1 MSWPGWWQQ
10 TRAWPTRLLSPL
22 GRAVCGIARQRRR
35 QFEQAFMPTLP
46 TAVIVVV
53 GNVTV
58 GGSGKTPLIM
68 RLGEA
73 LAQAGI
79 AYGIVS
85 RGYGGK
91 AADYPL
97 AVRADCDPGVC
108 GDEPCLLARR
118 LGVPVVVAPQR
129 MAAVAHLLQTHPQV
143 QVILSDD
150 GLQHFALPRD
160 LAVVVADGQRG
171 FGNGHCLPAGPLREP
186 LAVLDQV
193 DFRLCNGVSEDP
205 RLVDWPV
212 MRLQPQYWVNS
223 QGEQQPL
230 TAFCN
235 RPVNALAGIGNPQRF
250 FDQLVALGIR
260 PLRTWALPDHAAPA
274 LIEKTVAES
283 GIWLMTEKDAIKCPD
298 RDNVWALV
306 VRPQLPSAWLNAWL
320 DAVKTRLKVKYE
332 S

>member
-10 TRAWPTRLLSPL
+10 TSAWPTRLLSPL

-35 QFEQAFMPTLP
+35 RFEQAFMPALP

-73 LAQAGI
+73 LAEAGI

-97 AVRADCDPGVC
+97 AVTSDCDPGIC

-118 LGVPVVVAPQR
+118 LGVPIVVAPHR
-129 MAAVAHLLQTHPQV
+129 MAAVTHLLQTHPHV

-150 GLQHFALPRD
+150 GLQHVALPRD
-160 LAVVVADGQRG
+160 LEVVVADGRRG
-171 FGNGHCLPAGPLREP
+171 FGNGRCMPAGPLREP
-186 LAVLDQV
+186 LAVLDTV
-193 DFRLCNGVSEDP
+193 DFRICNGQPRDP
-205 RLVDWPV
+205 RLAGWPV
-212 MRLQPQYWVNS
+212 MQLKPQYWLNGR
-223 QGEQQPL
+223 GERL
-230 TAFCN
+230 SLDAFCGQ
-235 RPVNALAGIGNPQRF
+235 PIQALAGIGDPQRF
-250 FDQLVALGIR
+250 FDQLEALGIE
-260 PLRTWALPDHAAPA
+260 LMQTVALPDHATPD
-274 LIEKTVAES
+274 LVEKTVAS
-283 GIWLMTEKDAIKCPD
+283 GGIWLMTEKDAIKCPD

-306 VRPQLPSAWLNAWL
+306 VRSELPSAWMADWL

-332 S
+332 P